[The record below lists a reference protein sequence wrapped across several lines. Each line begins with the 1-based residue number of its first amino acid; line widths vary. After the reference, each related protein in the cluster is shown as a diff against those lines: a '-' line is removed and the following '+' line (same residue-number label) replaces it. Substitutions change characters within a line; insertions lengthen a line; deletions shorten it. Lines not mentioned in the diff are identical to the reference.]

1 MDKVLTEF
9 TNFLRSIPDTA
20 RYITIGICII
30 VICFGIV
37 TFLNQNT
44 NKKSIKWVAFA
55 FSIIALIA
63 LILICIYR

>member
-55 FSIIALIA
+55 FAIIALIA

>member
-9 TNFLRSIPDTA
+9 TNFLRSIPNTA